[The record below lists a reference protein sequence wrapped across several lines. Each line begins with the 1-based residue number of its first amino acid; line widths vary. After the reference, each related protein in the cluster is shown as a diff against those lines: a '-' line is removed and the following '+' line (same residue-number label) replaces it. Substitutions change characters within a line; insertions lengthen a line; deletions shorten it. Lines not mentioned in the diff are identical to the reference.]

1 MTANENPR
9 DVLPKA
15 ALTTSEV
22 AALTRTRPKSITAAL
37 SRDGHFC
44 GLKPIRLPNRRLLW
58 PAEQVERILSGA

>member
-1 MTANENPR
+1 MTTNENTR
-9 DVLPKA
+9 DALPKA

-58 PAEQVERILSGA
+58 PAEQVAQLLSCA